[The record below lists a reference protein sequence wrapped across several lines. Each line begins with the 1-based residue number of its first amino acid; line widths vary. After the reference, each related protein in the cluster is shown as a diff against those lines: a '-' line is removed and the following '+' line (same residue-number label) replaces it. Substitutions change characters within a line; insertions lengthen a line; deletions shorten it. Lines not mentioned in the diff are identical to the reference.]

1 MKKTTL
7 IKSSFLEVRFNPREL
22 ISLQCAYS
30 LLDISSITVVVVK
43 FSMHADEHN
52 KELTHFTVDV
62 TARTVFT
69 YKIIIWYTGEY
80 FDRDFH

>member
-7 IKSSFLEVRFNPREL
+7 IKSILLEVRFKLREVM
-22 ISLQCAYS
+22 SHQCDDCS
-30 LLDISSITVVVVK
+30 LLDISPRTVVVVK

-52 KELTHFTVDV
+52 KELTQFTVDV

-69 YKIIIWYTGEY
+69 YKIIIWYTGE
-80 FDRDFH
+80 